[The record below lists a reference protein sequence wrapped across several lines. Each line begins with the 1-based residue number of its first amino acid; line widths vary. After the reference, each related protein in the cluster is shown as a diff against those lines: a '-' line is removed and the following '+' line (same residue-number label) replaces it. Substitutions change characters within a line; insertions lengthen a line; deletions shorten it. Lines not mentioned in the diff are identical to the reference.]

1 MIYQTVL
8 RFFRRMFAIFAV
20 FAPARA
26 ELVLERFANLSL
38 EARADRIGA

>member
-8 RFFRRMFAIFAV
+8 RFFRPMLAV
-20 FAPARA
+20 FAVVAPTRA
-26 ELVLERFANLSL
+26 ELALERFANLSL